1 MTCLLCIFF
10 LYIIYLHNYPIK
22 YMRLFYNFVLTITI
36 ENNFTIILTLT
47 EYGARTSM
55 AKIK

>member
-1 MTCLLCIFF
+1 
-10 LYIIYLHNYPIK
+10 
-22 YMRLFYNFVLTITI
+22 MRLFYNFVLTITI